1 MTIKG
6 PLMMQQVQ
14 YVWRILPCLVNE
26 NNKRLADQLYKNH
39 LRGFS
44 ADELKHINLSREA
57 YLADEHLYGMA
68 RKRATLEMNDEI
80 ITFSIG

>member
-26 NNKRLADQLYKNH
+26 NDKRLADQLYKNH
-39 LRGFS
+39 LRVFS
-44 ADELKHINLSREA
+44 ADELKQIYFVKLIWLMNIC
-57 YLADEHLYGMA
+57 MA
-68 RKRATLEMNDEI
+68 WHGRGLP
-80 ITFSIG
+80 